1 MKTYK
6 VIISGKVQ
14 KVGYRSLALKRAK
27 EYHLMGWVMNLP
39 TGEVEMILQGDET
52 KIEAMLRW
60 CNKGPETALVEK
72 IDFEEIKTF
81 EEFKI
86 FEIKKLK

>member
-1 MKTYK
+1 MKTFK

-27 EYHLMGWVMNLP
+27 EYHLLGWVKNLP
-39 TGEVEMILQGDET
+39 TGEVEMMLQGDET

-60 CNKGPETALVEK
+60 CNKGPETARVEK
-72 IDFEEIKTF
+72 IDFEEIGTF

-86 FEIKKLK
+86 FEIRK

>member
-27 EYHLMGWVMNLP
+27 EYHLLGWV
-39 TGEVEMILQGDET
+39 
-52 KIEAMLRW
+52 
-60 CNKGPETALVEK
+60 
-72 IDFEEIKTF
+72 
-81 EEFKI
+81 
-86 FEIKKLK
+86 KKSTYG